1 MRVIDAS
8 EIAHNVYEMVK
19 EAGTTLRPDVLRA
32 IEEAQDVERHEGA
45 KRVLE
50 LIERN
55 AETATADSVP
65 LCQDTGTTW
74 VKLSI
79 GREIALSGDIV
90 AEINEAVAQASKDA
104 ALRKSMVVD
113 SLIDRTNTGTNTP
126 AFIEYEYVSDE
137 GLRIDVMLKGAGS
150 DNASRVV
157 MLNPE
162 QGFERIVTIVRG
174 VVFEKGSMAC
184 PPLIIGVGIGSTF
197 DKVASLGKKGLF
209 REVGTK
215 NPNAE
220 LAKLEKILLD
230 TVNETGIGPAGLGG
244 DITALAVHIETAP
257 SHIAA
262 LPLSVNLGCSAM
274 RSQTRFL

>member
-1 MRVIDAS
+1 
-8 EIAHNVYEMVK
+8 MVK
-19 EAGTTLRPDVLRA
+19 EAGTTLRPDVVRA
-32 IEEAQDVERHEGA
+32 IEAAQKSERHEGA
-45 KRVLE
+45 KHVLE
-50 LIERN
+50 LIEHN
-55 AETATADSVP
+55 AASASSDFVP

-79 GREIALSGDIV
+79 GSEIALSGDV
-90 AEINEAVAQASKDA
+90 VGAINDAVKRGSEDA
-104 ALRKSMVVD
+104 ALRRSIVVD

-126 AFIEYEYVSDE
+126 AFIEYEYGSAE

-162 QGFERIVTIVRG
+162 QGFDRILTIVRG
-174 VVFEKGSMAC
+174 IVFEKGAMAC
-184 PPLIIGVGIGSTF
+184 PPLIIGVGVGATF
-197 DKVASLGKKGLF
+197 DKVAGLAKKALL
-209 REVGTK
+209 REVGTV
-215 NPNAE
+215 NPNSQLAE
-220 LAKLEKILLD
+220 YEEILLK

-262 LPLSVNLGCSAM
+262 LPLAVNMGCSAM
-274 RSQTRFL
+274 RSCTRYL